1 MERDNNRKRLE
12 SKKEKNKLVNL
23 NIKENRRLKAQCM
36 AQVDDERGVRKAIE
50 SNMSGYQNRTHA
62 LRE

>member
-1 MERDNNRKRLE
+1 
-12 SKKEKNKLVNL
+12 
-23 NIKENRRLKAQCM
+23 M